1 MSDDQMLREH
11 KATFDGFIK
20 VSVVSTVVIVISL
33 ALMAAF
39 LV

>member
-1 MSDDQMLREH
+1 MSDDEMLREH

-20 VSVVSTVVIVISL
+20 VSVISTIVIVITL
-33 ALMAAF
+33 ALMAIF